1 MPKCQDLTE
10 EIAKANNLVVGVYV
24 KYVDDF
30 SAGEKAG
37 IRPGDV
43 IIKADGK
50 EVKTNKELNEI
61 RDTHKIGEEMT
72 LTIYRNGI
80 EKEVTVILQEAP

>member
-1 MPKCQDLTE
+1 MISPTCNS
-10 EIAKANNLVVGVYV
+10 A
-24 KYVDDF
+24 F

-37 IRPGDV
+37 IKPGDV

-50 EVKTNKELNEI
+50 EVKTNAELNEI

-72 LTIYRNGI
+72 LTIYRNGS
-80 EKEVTVILQEAP
+80 EKEITVKLQEAP